1 MQQSLGG
8 ALLGRTGSATL
19 NPMSIRSGEPRDVE
33 VLAAMMRAFH
43 AEDALGPHP
52 GAADALVELL
62 ADPRL
67 GVVMVDE
74 DGGAIVGY
82 SVVTLGFSLELGGRD
97 AFVDELYV
105 TPERRRQ
112 GRGAALL
119 ASAMAWART
128 AGARAIHLE
137 VALADEAKL
146 RLYRSAG
153 FEPRPHP
160 LMICRL

>member
-1 MQQSLGG
+1 
-8 ALLGRTGSATL
+8 
-19 NPMSIRSGEPRDVE
+19 MSIRSGGPQDVD
-33 VLAAMMRAFH
+33 VIAGMMRAFH

-52 GAADALVELL
+52 AAADALVELL

-67 GVVMVDE
+67 GVVMVDD
-74 DGGAIVGY
+74 DGGIAGY

-137 VALADEAKL
+137 VAMADDAKL
-146 RLYRSAG
+146 RLYQAAG